1 MLSLQT
7 GTYLPFIVLLNS
19 FPSLVPAALVS
30 RPWLST
36 SWSQAR
42 PGCSPPCT
50 EPWVILRVMN
60 KADRILSIQRK
71 TRCDPT
77 LPRCLPCERSGSVC
91 EYFDTTR
98 NKKINR
104 NYVVHLQQKVRQLEA
119 ELSQYTDDDNDHPES
134 AEDIV
139 RPGGLVKLSESDE
152 TPRYLGPSSGIA
164 MTRLLMDQA
173 KRYTDSQRISE
184 LFPDVRARRM
194 DRFDRMQSI
203 VHMGASVSGPSGMA
217 ARKKNFPMVSEI
229 PAQTLPARQVADKL
243 VEVFNSRGKH
253 PSQVPRTARPYLR

>member
-1 MLSLQT
+1 M
-7 GTYLPFIVLLNS
+7 
-19 FPSLVPAALVS
+19 
-30 RPWLST
+30 
-36 SWSQAR
+36 
-42 PGCSPPCT
+42 
-50 EPWVILRVMN
+50 
-60 KADRILSIQRK
+60 
-71 TRCDPT
+71 
-77 LPRCLPCERSGSVC
+77 
-91 EYFDTTR
+91 
-98 NKKINR
+98 
-104 NYVVHLQQKVRQLEA
+104 EA
-119 ELSQYTDDDNDHPES
+119 ELSQFTDDDNDHPES

-194 DRFDRMQSI
+194 DRLDRMQSI
-203 VHMGASVSGPSGMA
+203 VHMGASISGPSGMA

-243 VEVFNSRGKH
+243 VEVFNSRGKGRAQLH
-253 PSQVPRTARPYLR
+253 PTMHPRLPSLTSC